1 MRHGV
6 SRDGVRLPGFPPIS
20 NGLWPSGT
28 GTRFLNG
35 TDTGVRL
42 LSELRLV
49 RLQSDCPF
57 CAANSMAESSALT
70 RKMQVRPL
78 RGTPFYRLLTQRQ
91 ECLPYTQETTV
102 RVRNGLPFQWAGS
115 PTYTTVRYERAD
127 RG

>member
-1 MRHGV
+1 MGLSSNEQDAALLRRL
-6 SRDGVRLPGFPPIS
+6 SRFE
-20 NGLWPSGT
+20 
-28 GTRFLNG
+28 
-35 TDTGVRL
+35 
-42 LSELRLV
+42 SEWALH
-49 RLQSDCPF
+49 F
-57 CAANSMAESSALT
+57 CAGNSMAESSALT

-102 RVRNGLPFQWAGS
+102 RVRNGLPFQRAGS